1 MKVLIKKV
9 GKYELYKIRYMYV
22 FPGCQCFG
30 DCNCK
35 EEWNA
40 THNPGVVNA
49 FSVFNGR
56 RTLEFDTLEKAE
68 EYINISL
75 AKDQAAKDLEDLKNK

>member
-1 MKVLIKKV
+1 MKQEIKRI
-9 GKYELYKIRYMYV
+9 GKYVICRIRYMYV

-40 THNPGVVNA
+40 THHPGVVNA
-49 FSVFNGR
+49 FSVFTGK
-56 RTLEFDTLEKAE
+56 RTLEFETLEEAE
-68 EYINISL
+68 QYVETSL
-75 AKDQAAKDLEDLKNK
+75 KKEQQKN